1 MSDQFRLVRFERSKN
16 HKKKYDAII
25 EDKKTKKTQ
34 RVAFGSRQP
43 LYAQYRDS
51 TGLKL
56 YSRLDHG
63 DEERRKNYLARHEKT
78 RHKKFSASWLS
89 AVFLWNAKP

>member
-1 MSDQFRLVRFERSKN
+1 MADKFRLLRFERSKN
-16 HKKKYDAII
+16 PKKKYDAII
-25 EDKKTKKTQ
+25 EEVKTKRTQ
-34 RVAFGSRQP
+34 RVPFGQIGYS
-43 LYAQYRDS
+43 QYKDV

-78 RHKKFSASWLS
+78 RHKKWSPSWLS

>member
-1 MSDQFRLVRFERSKN
+1 MADQFRLLRFERSKN
-16 HKKKYDAII
+16 PKKKYDAIL
-25 EDKKTKKTQ
+25 EDVKTKRTQ
-34 RVAFGSRQP
+34 RVPFGSRQP
-43 LYAQYRDS
+43 LYQQYKDS

-78 RHKKFSASWLS
+78 RHKKFSPSWFS
-89 AVFLWNAKP
+89 WQFLWR

>member
-1 MSDQFRLVRFERSKN
+1 MADQFRLLRFERSKN
-16 HKKKYDAII
+16 PKKKYDAVI
-25 EDKKTKKTQ
+25 EEVKTKRTQ
-34 RVAFGSRQP
+34 RVPFGQIG
-43 LYAQYRDS
+43 YAQFFDA

-63 DEERRKNYLARHEKT
+63 DEQRRKNYLARHEKT

-89 AVFLWNAKP
+89 AVFLWGAKP

>member
-1 MSDQFRLVRFERSKN
+1 MSDKFRLLRFERSRTKN
-16 HKKKYDAII
+16 KKYDAII
-25 EDKKTKKTQ
+25 EDKKTKRTQ
-34 RVAFGSRQP
+34 RIPFGQIG
-43 LYAQYRDS
+43 YEQYKDT

-78 RHKKFSASWLS
+78 RHKKWSPSWLS
-89 AVFLWNAKP
+89 WQFLWR

>member
-1 MSDQFRLVRFERSKN
+1 MADQFRLLRFERSRTKN
-16 HKKKYDAII
+16 KKYDAII
-25 EDKKTKKTQ
+25 EDRKTKRTQ
-34 RVAFGSRQP
+34 SVPFGDKRYQ
-43 LYAQYRDS
+43 QYRDI

-78 RHKKFSASWLS
+78 RHKKHSASYYS
-89 AVFLWNAKP
+89 AVFLWGAKP

>member
-1 MSDQFRLVRFERSKN
+1 MADQFRLLRFERSRTKN
-16 HKKKYDAII
+16 KKYDAII
-25 EDKKTKKTQ
+25 EDKKTKRTQ
-34 RVAFGSRQP
+34 RVPFGQIG
-43 LYAQYRDS
+43 YAQYKDT

-78 RHKKFSASWLS
+78 RHKKWSSSWFSWQ
-89 AVFLWNAKP
+89 FLWR